1 MIYLIYAYEER
12 YGGEHGMNLWDIC
25 DVDSVREA
33 QETGREM
40 SIEVMESY
48 SSIGEDLLEE
58 AREEAEIYGYEEDSL
73 DFENI
78 LDELYKENMA
88 YEIYRLSDEYT
99 VEQYYEM
106 MRTLDWEEIRDKYGI
121 D

>member
-1 MIYLIYAYEER
+1 MVQKTDIFIR
-12 YGGEHGMNLWDIC
+12 YGNHIKNISLKCGKSNSMHHEQ
-25 DVDSVREA
+25 V
-33 QETGREM
+33 QEFKR
-40 SIEVMESY
+40 Y
-48 SSIGEDLLEE
+48 L
-58 AREEAEIYGYEEDSL
+58 EIYGYEEDSL